1 VKDLFDAIPESVA
14 SELVLEGEHPLEVTP
29 PDDDEVIRPS
39 AEEELHRLGETG
51 SLVEPGSSS
60 LAKHLVWTFGPH
72 HTDLPLVLQLR
83 VEIDGERLV
92 TVDPEVGWL
101 HQGIEKALENVD
113 VMKGFEFIARTH
125 VECPHFA
132 ITAYALAVEAL
143 LDLKKT
149 VPARASLWR
158 TIVLELSR
166 VSEHLAVLTPI
177 VHAHADRQ
185 LHAIFLDV
193 ERNMRTLTE
202 LAAPTE
208 RQGGILGAFGG
219 LAREVPAGVVDH
231 LERAVPDVLAPLRAS
246 EDRLFVSPSFVDALQ
261 GLGVLSRE
269 GAIALGITG
278 PALRA
283 TGLADDIR
291 VTHPVL
297 AWDRVQPRP
306 VTRTGGGALAR
317 FRVRLDEIH
326 ASSALVLRALSAFK
340 STEGGCLPPAPLDMQ
355 NLTLPARIACVSLE
369 APSGELSL
377 LVCGDGAKRL
387 ARVHLKSPSFPLV
400 AALPQILNGARLDEV
415 STILSGL
422 GISLTEVDR

>member
-29 PDDDEVIRPS
+29 PDDDEVIRPT

-92 TVDPEVGWL
+92 TVDAEVGWL
-101 HQGIEKALENVD
+101 HQGLEKALESVD
-113 VMKGFEFIARTH
+113 IVKGFELVSRTH

-132 ITAYALAVEAL
+132 VTAYALAVEDL
-143 LDLKKT
+143 LDLSST

-158 TIVLELSR
+158 TLVLELSR
-166 VSEHLAVLTPI
+166 VSMHLAVLTPI

-193 ERNMRTLTE
+193 ERRMRTLLE

-208 RQGGILGAFGG
+208 RSGGILGAFGG
-219 LAREVPAGVVDH
+219 LAREVPAGVVEH

-246 EDRLFVSPSFVDALQ
+246 DDRLLLSPSFVDALQ

-269 GAIALGITG
+269 QAIDLGITG

-283 TGLADDIR
+283 TGLDDDVR
-291 VTHPVL
+291 LSHPLL

-306 VTRTGGGALAR
+306 ATRTGGGALAR

-326 ASSALVLRALSAFK
+326 ASSAVVLRALASFK
-340 STEGGCLPPAPLDMQ
+340 TAPEECLPRAPLD
-355 NLTLPARIACVSLE
+355 LEAVVLPSRLACVSLE

-377 LVCGDGAKRL
+377 IVCGDGQQRL
-387 ARVHLKSPSFPLV
+387 ARVHMKSPSFSLV
-400 AALPQILNGARLDEV
+400 AALPHILTGARLDEV